1 MARTFASKNGYR
13 IDPNQELLAL
23 GFASIGAGLTGSYP
37 VVGSF
42 SRSALNDQVGART
55 QLASGFSALLIVF
68 VVLYLTGVFSKLP
81 EFILAVV
88 VLVAVRGL
96 FKWKQLIKLFEVST
110 PEFAT
115 ALSAFAGVLVFG
127 ILDGVVIGALL
138 SLLLVIRRASQ
149 SSVSLLGKAPGQPQF
164 LIHAGKSGK
173 HRHSRNDHCKG

>member
-1 MARTFASKNGYR
+1 M
-13 IDPNQELLAL
+13 
-23 GFASIGAGLTGSYP
+23 TGSYP
-37 VVGSF
+37 VAGSF
-42 SRSALNDQVGART
+42 SRSALDDQVGART

-68 VVLYLTGVFSKLP
+68 VVLYLTGVFSQLP

-96 FKWKQLIKLFEVST
+96 FKWKQLIGLFEVST

-138 SLLLVIRRASQ
+138 SLLLVIWRAS
-149 SSVSLLGKAPGQPQF
+149 SLA
-164 LIHAGKSGK
+164 
-173 HRHSRNDHCKG
+173 